1 MHFILIWFLIL
12 ILLAAFINWLYIVFK
27 DIFTRKRPVEVKS
40 WKIVYEEIWDK
51 WYYNLIKF
59 VLVIWIIWIIISILD
74 YYL

>member
-27 DIFTRKRPVEVKS
+27 DIFTRKRTVEVKS